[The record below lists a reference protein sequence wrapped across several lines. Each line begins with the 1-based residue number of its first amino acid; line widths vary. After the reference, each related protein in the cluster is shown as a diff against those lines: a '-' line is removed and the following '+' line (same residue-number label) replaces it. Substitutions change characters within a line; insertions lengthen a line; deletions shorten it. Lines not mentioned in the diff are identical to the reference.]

1 MEDRYNIDEILLAVN
16 EINNKKKE
24 KKINFLKSNTI
35 VKDYSAVP
43 RDTLKMI
50 EEAEKIIK
58 KNI

>member
-50 EEAEKIIK
+50 EESEKIIK